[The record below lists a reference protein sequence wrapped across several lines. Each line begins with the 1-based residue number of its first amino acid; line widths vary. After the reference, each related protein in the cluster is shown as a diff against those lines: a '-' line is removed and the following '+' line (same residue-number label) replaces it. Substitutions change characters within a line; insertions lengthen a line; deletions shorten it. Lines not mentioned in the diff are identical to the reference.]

1 MDVWQID
8 GMDGLVA
15 VHSLSSFVR
24 CSGGAWGVSAWLL
37 CAFHLPSSEC
47 FVEYKHCRA
56 ASLREMNGIG
66 VRTVYNTRLMHVSEA
81 RQCVETFK
89 HGSSSWRANE
99 ACSKHSNPASAWR
112 SVCRQQEAVP
122 GAADRFPFILFCSWS
137 EMLIFHAD
145 KCESL
150 SVSKVLQLLKL
161 DCFLFQKLK
170 ELIKFPQC
178 SFLPASPIFLPA
190 SNIVILVW
198 RNTLNL
204 GTRRCRNVKINT

>member
-170 ELIKFPQC
+170 ELIKFLQC